1 MPPELPPTF
10 TERLG
15 EAVGTVSKHS
25 SLLRVPSALAGFIL
39 LILAWGQSDDIG
51 QYSQRESTD
60 TGRGIAAAGMAIGA
74 GLCLL
79 AAARP

>member
-15 EAVGTVSKHS
+15 EAVGTISKHS

-39 LILAWGQSDDIG
+39 LILAWGQADDIG
-51 QYSQRESTD
+51 DRNTRESGD

-79 AAARP
+79 AATRP

>member
-39 LILAWGQSDDIG
+39 IILAWGQSDDIG
-51 QYSQRESTD
+51 DHGRDSTD

-79 AAARP
+79 AATRP

>member
-51 QYSQRESTD
+51 DHGRESTD
-60 TGRGIAAAGMAIGA
+60 IGRGIAAAGMAIGA

-79 AAARP
+79 AATRP

>member
-1 MPPELPPTF
+1 MPPELPPSF

-51 QYSQRESTD
+51 SKGRDSTD
-60 TGRGIAAAGMAIGA
+60 IGRGIAAAGMAIGA

-79 AAARP
+79 AATRP

>member
-15 EAVGTVSKHS
+15 EAVGTVSKHG

-39 LILAWGQSDDIG
+39 LILAWGLADDIG
-51 QYSQRESTD
+51 QYGQRESTD
-60 TGRGIAAAGMAIGA
+60 IGRGIAAAGMSIGA

-79 AAARP
+79 AATRP

>member
-25 SLLRVPSALAGFIL
+25 SLLRVPFALAGFIL
-39 LILAWGQSDDIG
+39 LILAWGKADDIG
-51 QYSQRESTD
+51 DRSRRESAD
-60 TGRGIAAAGMAIGA
+60 TASGIAAAGMAIGA

-79 AAARP
+79 AASRP

>member
-51 QYSQRESTD
+51 DRGSLDSAD

-79 AAARP
+79 AATRP

>member
-10 TERLG
+10 AERLG
-15 EAVGTVSKHS
+15 EAVGTISKHG

-39 LILAWGQSDDIG
+39 LFLAWDQVGDFGRLQSA
-51 QYSQRESTD
+51 D

-79 AAARP
+79 AATRP